1 MGAKLIQHG
10 THQVVFVLRPSSS
23 NVAAL
28 REGGLK
34 YRAVEEDDIFDLP
47 SSSCTVATT
56 EELKSVGPV
65 DVVILCVKT
74 FQVASSIGDLA
85 SLVGPKTVIIST
97 QNGVE
102 AHSTIAGTYGQERTL
117 CGVVRVLSYIESAD
131 TTDGLVI
138 RKNIPGSYHI
148 GEIFP
153 RVGVSPRVE
162 QIVAAMVDA
171 GIAAVAEPDIRTNAW
186 EKLVRAACFFFLY
199 CLEFTVLWHVAGMD
213 RSAWPAQDLSVD

>member
-1 MGAKLIQHG
+1 MGAKLIEHG
-10 THQVVFVLRPSSS
+10 ADDIVFVLRPSSS

-34 YRAVEEDDIFDLP
+34 YRAIEEGDVFDLP
-47 SSSCTVATT
+47 ASSCTVATT

-65 DVVILCVKT
+65 DAVILCVKT
-74 FQVASSIGDLA
+74 FQVATAIEDLA
-85 SLVGPKTVIIST
+85 PLVGANTVVIST

-102 AHSTIAGTYGQERTL
+102 AHDTIAAVYGKERTV

-153 RVGVSPRVE
+153 QVGVSPRVE
-162 QIVAAMVDA
+162 AVTAALAEA

-186 EKLVRAACFFFLY
+186 EKLV
-199 CLEFTVLWHVAGMD
+199 
-213 RSAWPAQDLSVD
+213 SLSLPFHCYHSHCEPERLLVT